1 MNSLD
6 VPRPLAMLC
15 TLFRLRPPNFGQR
28 SDDLLFQALR
38 IWTDVIDICESE
50 SFGVLHSSSIS
61 KIIALIGFFIDGHR
75 KIIVEHT
82 LNVLFFRG
90 STVKARFPGDPIP
103 QRNR

>member
-1 MNSLD
+1 MNSID

-50 SFGVLHSSSIS
+50 SFGVLHSSLIS
-61 KIIALIGFFIDGHR
+61 KIIALIGFFIDGQTA
-75 KIIVEHT
+75 KSLSST
-82 LNVLFFRG
+82 LERAG
-90 STVKARFPGDPIP
+90 SAGDPL
-103 QRNR
+103 